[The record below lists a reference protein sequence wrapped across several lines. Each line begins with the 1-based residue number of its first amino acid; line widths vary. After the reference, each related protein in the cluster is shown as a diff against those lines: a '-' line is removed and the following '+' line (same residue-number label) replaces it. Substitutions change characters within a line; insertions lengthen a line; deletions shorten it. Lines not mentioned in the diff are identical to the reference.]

1 MAGDGRAERQVDRV
15 AVEQQG
21 VLEGRHIV
29 RIIRAAALAE
39 DLHRQDLRIR
49 RHADHAVFLAG
60 RVQIAVGVLRPDIG
74 IRGGDT
80 GNVRA
85 VVALRVVVMG
95 DVQILIDVVERIGDL
110 GRAVELIGRQ
120 AAHALRCMQ
129 TGQDLRDVLFRH
141 QIIIGDLL
149 TEAGRGAL
157 EAIKERALVKARVVD
172 IQAGIDDGDPAACAG
187 VAVGPGVIGADHR
200 ARRSRVGL
208 VDIRL
213 VLIFH
218 IDALNAVHGADRL
231 HLAVGHTRGN
241 AVHADGE
248 LVAHGKRHAELR
260 RNGLDLRALLLL
272 QAVTVGQCRS
282 VAAETA
288 GRIAV
293 LGQGSAAEADDH
305 AHRFLRR
312 GLVRCVRFHILIFR
326 RDGNRRL
333 LQLQLLRL
341 VRCKHCGNAAEQ
353 QAERQEDSQ

>member
-1 MAGDGRAERQVDRV
+1 
-15 AVEQQG
+15 
-21 VLEGRHIV
+21 
-29 RIIRAAALAE
+29 
-39 DLHRQDLRIR
+39 
-49 RHADHAVFLAG
+49 
-60 RVQIAVGVLRPDIG
+60 
-74 IRGGDT
+74 
-80 GNVRA
+80 
-85 VVALRVVVMG
+85 
-95 DVQILIDVVERIGDL
+95 
-110 GRAVELIGRQ
+110 
-120 AAHALRCMQ
+120 MQ

-149 TEAGRGAL
+149 AEAGRGAL

-282 VAAETA
+282 VAAEAA

-293 LGQGSAAEADDH
+293 LGQGIAAEADDH
-305 AHRFLRR
+305 THRFLRR
-312 GLVRCVRFHILIFR
+312 GLVRCVRFHMETGVCCSSSSFVWSAANTAGTQPSSRQSVRRTANSCRSFCFLIESTFLSFVMTIRPACRKGPAGPFR
-326 RDGNRRL
+326 
-333 LQLQLLRL
+333 
-341 VRCKHCGNAAEQ
+341 
-353 QAERQEDSQ
+353 